1 MRAIVIQDSEK
12 KMFLSQGTSYILYMN
27 YVLLTFISVMEE
39 GAEEPP
45 KTDKKKAGLQSVFDK
60 AV

>member
-1 MRAIVIQDSEK
+1 
-12 KMFLSQGTSYILYMN
+12 MFLSQGTSYILYMN

-39 GAEEPP
+39 GAEELP